1 MNMKKWSLSPGKTI
15 LFFLVALGAIL
26 TLIRFIGGL
35 GTVTNL
41 NDGYPWGL
49 WIGFDILA
57 GIALAAGGF
66 VTAGVVHIF
75 GGRKY
80 HALARPAILTAFLGY
95 LLFIVALIID
105 LGRPWNIWRVL
116 IHWNH
121 HSPMFEVAW
130 CVTLYTFVLALE
142 FVPAVLEKFRL
153 TKIQAIWN
161 TAVPWLIIFMV
172 TLFTLAMSGAW
183 LWASAVFAVLLLW
196 EMLMRKGVMPRD
208 QVMPILLIMAGIIFS
223 TMHQSS
229 LGSLFLIVP
238 HKLHILWY
246 SPILPLLFFVS
257 AVMVA
262 PAMVILEGLLSA
274 KVYRREPELH
284 LLRGLAS
291 ALPYL
296 LGIYLLLK
304 LGDLIGKGA
313 AGEIF
318 RTSSQAV
325 GLWLELLLVLVPLI
339 FLLTPE
345 IRNTKSGLLWSSIL
359 VVLGIVVNRFN
370 IAVTGITVKT
380 GWAASESAPLQVPIP
395 ETTVVQPFATYY
407 PSWME
412 FAITLGVV
420 AAGLLVYDYVVK
432 NFPVYEEA

>member
-1 MNMKKWSLSPGKTI
+1 
-15 LFFLVALGAIL
+15 
-26 TLIRFIGGL
+26 
-35 GTVTNL
+35 
-41 NDGYPWGL
+41 
-49 WIGFDILA
+49 
-57 GIALAAGGF
+57 
-66 VTAGVVHIF
+66 
-75 GGRKY
+75 
-80 HALARPAILTAFLGY
+80 
-95 LLFIVALIID
+95 
-105 LGRPWNIWRVL
+105 
-116 IHWNH
+116 
-121 HSPMFEVAW
+121 
-130 CVTLYTFVLALE
+130 
-142 FVPAVLEKFRL
+142 
-153 TKIQAIWN
+153 
-161 TAVPWLIIFMV
+161 
-172 TLFTLAMSGAW
+172 
-183 LWASAVFAVLLLW
+183 
-196 EMLMRKGVMPRD
+196 
-208 QVMPILLIMAGIIFS
+208 
-223 TMHQSS
+223 
-229 LGSLFLIVP
+229 
-238 HKLHILWY
+238 
-246 SPILPLLFFVS
+246 
-257 AVMVA
+257 
-262 PAMVILEGLLSA
+262 MVILEGLLSA

-325 GLWLELLLVLVPLI
+325 GLWLELLLILVPLI

-345 IRNTKSGLLWSSIL
+345 IKNTKAGLLWSSVL
-359 VVLGIVVNRFN
+359 VILGIVVNRFN

-395 ETTVVQPFATYY
+395 ETTVIQPFATYY

>member
-183 LWASAVFAVLLLW
+183 LWASAVFAVLLIW

-238 HKLHILWY
+238 HKLHMLWY

-325 GLWLELLLVLVPLI
+325 GLWLELLLILVPLI

-345 IRNTKSGLLWSSIL
+345 IKNTKAGLLWSSVL
-359 VVLGIVVNRFN
+359 VILGIVVNRFN

-395 ETTVVQPFATYY
+395 ETTVIQPFATYY